1 MVQPVVDWRKDP
13 KTGHL
18 YFDLALTSVEKLN
31 VINPY
36 ARKNFKVV
44 PSEVVSWNAKMQAPG
59 GELHVASG
67 KVILPGDVAAVLG
80 SHLFFDIAF
89 GSFATRAN
97 ASLWKRGEGR
107 SGHTP
112 IHCSMRSD
120 RAHLEA
126 LAYLNFRKK
135 RMVLLQPITAE
146 MDLSPAL
153 AKFYLAQ
160 INPILGQ
167 IVGPSIGREDLPD
180 VTMHVTPA
188 EMVWPADE
196 FFIRIEPMKVVLAK
210 GPLLHDL
217 LSLLRRGDLEKGNRQ
232 ITMQTSA
239 VEANVHMGGFLK
251 CSRVDLLIA
260 DKIHVATWGLMDHV
274 HETMKM
280 TLAIPGTSLR
290 DLLGLTRI
298 SPDYHLQ
305 IPINGSFDRPQI
317 DWVAAGRGITQLALQ
332 RNIGGNLL
340 SAFLEQFDS
349 TDPEVPKPIGD
360 LPWARG

>member
-1 MVQPVVDWRKDP
+1 MATGDAVVVQPVVDWRKDP

-89 GSFATRAN
+89 GSSATRAN
-97 ASLWKRGEGR
+97 A
-107 SGHTP
+107 GHTP

-146 MDLSPAL
+146 
-153 AKFYLAQ
+153 
-160 INPILGQ
+160 
-167 IVGPSIGREDLPD
+167 V
-180 VTMHVTPA
+180 
-188 EMVWPADE
+188 
-196 FFIRIEPMKVVLAK
+196 
-210 GPLLHDL
+210 
-217 LSLLRRGDLEKGNRQ
+217 
-232 ITMQTSA
+232 
-239 VEANVHMGGFLK
+239 
-251 CSRVDLLIA
+251 
-260 DKIHVATWGLMDHV
+260 
-274 HETMKM
+274 
-280 TLAIPGTSLR
+280 
-290 DLLGLTRI
+290 
-298 SPDYHLQ
+298 
-305 IPINGSFDRPQI
+305 
-317 DWVAAGRGITQLALQ
+317 RGISDAYSY
-332 RNIGGNLL
+332 NIIEMD
-340 SAFLEQFDS
+340 AIFD
-349 TDPEVPKPIGD
+349 IGTPHD
-360 LPWARG
+360 K